1 MNDFDNSFNISRLII
16 RRLSG
21 RISPTESI
29 KLRRWLKESEA
40 NRKLFTDIRK
50 ELASQENAVEVNV
63 EKDWESFLQK
73 RKGKRLRS
81 PFWRYAAVAI
91 LLLAIGGGIIQM
103 LNQPETFTEISHSP
117 EVSPGLNKARLIL
130 ANGQE
135 IDLSYTDSLRQ
146 IDEDGGVRIL
156 NQAGEIS
163 YEKENV
169 IPGSAI
175 AYNTLDI
182 PRGGE
187 YSLILSDGTKVWL
200 NAESVLK
207 YPVAFSGEQRMVELS
222 GEAYFQVTADENHP
236 FIVRTKMADVKVYGT
251 SFNVCAY
258 PDDHCFHATLETG
271 KISVSRDGETYV
283 LEPGEQATAVDTE
296 RSVHVG
302 RVNVNAYCSWR
313 NGNFIFEEESLESIL
328 NRLSRW
334 YDVNVFYQN
343 EALKGLH
350 FTGDL
355 GRYEDF
361 GKVLSFLEMTMKVKF
376 TVKGHTITV
385 VEK

>member
-1 MNDFDNSFNISRLII
+1 MKDFDNSFNISRLII

-29 KLRRWLKESEA
+29 KLRRWLKESKA
-40 NRKLFTDIRK
+40 NRKLYADIRK
-50 ELASQENAVEVNV
+50 ELASPENEVEINV
-63 EKDWESFLQK
+63 GKDWESFQQK
-73 RKGKRLRS
+73 TKSKSIRR
-81 PFWRYAAVAI
+81 PFWKYAAVAM
-91 LLLAIGGGIIQM
+91 LLLAIGGGIIQLM
-103 LNQPETFTEISHSP
+103 NQSESSLEVSLST

-135 IDLSYTDSLRQ
+135 IDLSYTDSIRQ
-146 IDEDGGVRIL
+146 INEDGGVRIL

-169 IPGSAI
+169 IPGSAM

-187 YSLILSDGTKVWL
+187 YSLVLSDGTKVWL

-207 YPVAFSGEQRMVELS
+207 YPVAFSGDQRVVELS
-222 GEAYFQVTADENHP
+222 GEAYFQVTADKAHP
-236 FIVRTKMADVKVYGT
+236 FVVRTKMADIKVYGT

-271 KISVSRDGETYV
+271 QIGVSRDGKIYM
-283 LEPGEQATAVDTE
+283 LEPGEQATAVENDE
-296 RSVHVG
+296 SVHVG

-334 YDVNVFYQN
+334 YDVNVFFQN